1 MDFAYGYRVGSK
13 AFDHLGLPPDRVVID
28 NDNRRER
35 LAFLLKHTLR
45 PGQGDIVHV
54 VSAAQIPQGGQR
66 DALEAV
72 AIIQVSPAPKS
83 SKPAHRPATF
93 TPTDYIRGI
102 WADYRN
108 STAWCVAEA
117 RKVTNSDVTRETL
130 YYHLGK
136 RN

>member
-1 MDFAYGYRVGSK
+1 MEFAYGYKVGSK
-13 AFDHLGLPPDRVVID
+13 AFDHLGLPPDRIIID
-28 NDNRRER
+28 SDSRRER
-35 LAFLLKHTLR
+35 LAFLLKHRLR
-45 PGQGDIVHV
+45 PGHEDIVHV
-54 VSAAQIPQGGQR
+54 IREAHIPQSKQR
-66 DALEAV
+66 EALEAT
-72 AIIQVSPAPKS
+72 ATIQLSPAPKTA
-83 SKPAHRPATF
+83 KPAHRPAQF
-93 TPTDYIRGI
+93 VPTDYIRGI